1 MCRTETKSEPELK
14 NWEETLIKIHM
25 LKNVA
30 TKNLISDADLK
41 WHQLCYNFQMDIIRP
56 NKINQYEYSYCK

>member
-56 NKINQYEYSYCK
+56 SKINQYEYSYCK